1 MRIQKKPSAQ
11 RSSAGGFTLL
21 ELMIVV
27 AIVGILA
34 AVAYPSYRAQIVR
47 SKRADA
53 MAAMQTAAS
62 ALEKY
67 RANRAFTYGGASLSG
82 GGGVVVFNNRVPAD
96 APADQRYYDLQ
107 LEFGGAVAAT
117 LPAGATNY
125 TIRAVPTAG
134 ETQVGD
140 GELTLDNAGRKTWNG
155 LNCWPKSGSTCE

>member
-1 MRIQKKPSAQ
+1 MQIQNRVTQ
-11 RSSAGGFTLL
+11 RGFTLL
-21 ELMIVV
+21 ELMVVV

-34 AVAYPSYRAQIVR
+34 AVAYPSYRSQIIR

-53 MAAMQTAAS
+53 MAALDTAAS

-67 RANRAFTYGGASLSG
+67 RANRSFSYGGASLAG

-96 APADQRYYDLQ
+96 APESQKYYDLQ
-107 LEFGGAVAAT
+107 LEFNGAVVAV

-134 ETQVGD
+134 QTQEDD
-140 GELTLDNAGRKTWNG
+140 GALTLDNAGRKTWNG
-155 LNCWPKSGSTCE
+155 LNCWPKQGSTCE